1 MRCSRREHEMVQLSP
16 VTGDKGFCLSYERL
30 ETLAGSLGPS
40 YEEAEPFPHA
50 VIDGFFPDAVAARI
64 IDEFPPL
71 DQGQWQGSGV
81 QNPQR
86 RLKYMSHT
94 EEAFSPFIRRT
105 LYELNARPFLR
116 FVESVTGI
124 APLLPDPDI
133 GHTLRHFE
141 RGGCLGVHTDFNWH
155 KGIGLHRRVNLIVYL
170 NQDWRDEY
178 GGHLELWDD
187 AMTRCVKRIAP
198 MANRALL
205 FATDDHTPHGFP
217 EPLACPPGETRKSIQ
232 MYYYTSRIAGSV
244 RKPPHTTLFR
254 PRPGAGDPPVDR
266 VHRFRALAEDLIPPL
281 AYRALSKVYRT
292 VRS

>member
-217 EPLACPPGETRKSIQ
+217 EPLACPPGKRARAYRCTIIPAALRARCGSRRTRRCSGHGPALGTRRLTVSTGFAHWPRISFHR
-232 MYYYTSRIAGSV
+232 SRIERSV
-244 RKPPHTTLFR
+244 KCT
-254 PRPGAGDPPVDR
+254 GQ
-266 VHRFRALAEDLIPPL
+266 
-281 AYRALSKVYRT
+281 
-292 VRS
+292 